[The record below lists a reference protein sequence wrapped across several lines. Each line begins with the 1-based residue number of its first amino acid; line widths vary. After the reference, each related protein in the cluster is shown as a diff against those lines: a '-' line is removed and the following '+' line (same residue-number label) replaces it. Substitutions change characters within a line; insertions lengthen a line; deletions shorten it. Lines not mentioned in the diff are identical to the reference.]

1 MNLYDRA
8 PEYDDKE
15 NGASKLK
22 FIMISEFRKTSFRK
36 VSKDEKFMIL
46 IEQAVWMDPRNGTT
60 PIYLPKR
67 CIHQIFFLGR

>member
-46 IEQAVWMDPRNGTT
+46 IEKVKNLQ
-60 PIYLPKR
+60 
-67 CIHQIFFLGR
+67 